1 MGNQS
6 TSTTQ
11 WKNYF
16 QNQIYILNN
25 NLPIYYT
32 NTSGPILLC
41 LHGAGHSALSF
52 SLLAK
57 ISKNLKVISFDFRGH
72 GYNKI
77 EPKDDL
83 SIKTLISETENVLFE
98 INKLFP
104 NETII
109 ILGHSLGGAVAT
121 KTICDIFK
129 NKINNDLYVKIQGLI
144 VIDVIE
150 GTAMDALPKMIDFI
164 NKRKNNFHNINDAI
178 YYMVNKQIKNLESC
192 KISIPPLLKEGKDEK
207 GEKVFQWKTDLISSE
222 KFWKEWYINLSND
235 FLSIKIPKC
244 LILNDTNELDT
255 PLTIGHM
262 QGKFKL
268 VVIKETGH
276 FIHEDDPKSVI
287 CNIEDFINSFKL
299 PKSINEVKEMEN
311 KLGNIEKYTEFKG

>member
-109 ILGHSLGGAVAT
+109 ILGHSLGGA
-121 KTICDIFK
+121 
-129 NKINNDLYVKIQGLI
+129 
-144 VIDVIE
+144 
-150 GTAMDALPKMIDFI
+150 LPKMIDFI
-164 NKRKNNFHNINDAI
+164 KKRKNNFHNINDAI

-222 KFWKEWYINLSND
+222 KFWKEWYNNLSND

-299 PKSINEVKEMEN
+299 PKSIHEVKEMES